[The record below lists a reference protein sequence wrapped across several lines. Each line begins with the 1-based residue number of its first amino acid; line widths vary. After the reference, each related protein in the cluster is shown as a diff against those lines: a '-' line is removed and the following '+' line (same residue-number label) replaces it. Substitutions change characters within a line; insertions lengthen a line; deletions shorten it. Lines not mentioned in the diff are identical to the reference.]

1 MGYLSKGYYTI
12 CLSSVFSSVLFVI
25 LMFNSAVLETE
36 LEQPVFL
43 GMNIS
48 IISIQAC
55 GIVLCA
61 IGYRKHETIESL
73 SIPLSVVLTVLLILW
88 GIFIVGMV
96 SNYVFLWKTY
106 EKLMLMRKTV
116 QFAAYV
122 AWAIKGTIG
131 LISGL
136 TFTAKLWFRKP
147 KTEHEFG
154 F

>member
-1 MGYLSKGYYTI
+1 MGYLSIGYYTI
-12 CLSSVFSSVLFVI
+12 CLSSVFSSVLFVT
-25 LMFNSAVLETE
+25 LLWRVFLETE

-96 SNYVFLWKTY
+96 SNYVFL
-106 EKLMLMRKTV
+106 
-116 QFAAYV
+116 
-122 AWAIKGTIG
+122 
-131 LISGL
+131 
-136 TFTAKLWFRKP
+136 
-147 KTEHEFG
+147 
-154 F
+154 

>member
-1 MGYLSKGYYTI
+1 
-12 CLSSVFSSVLFVI
+12 
-25 LMFNSAVLETE
+25 MFNSAVLETE

-48 IISIQAC
+48 IIIIQAC
-55 GIVLCA
+55 GIVLCV

-73 SIPLSVVLTVLLILW
+73 SVPLSVVLTVLLILW

-96 SNYVFLWKTY
+96 FNYVFLWKTY

-116 QFAAYV
+116 EFAAYV

-136 TFTAKLWFRKP
+136 TFTAKLLLSKS

>member
-1 MGYLSKGYYTI
+1 MGYVSIGYYTI
-12 CLSSVFSSVLFVI
+12 CLSSVFSSVLFVT
-25 LMFNSAVLETE
+25 LLFGVFLETE

-48 IISIQAC
+48 IIIIQAC

-73 SIPLSVVLTVLLILW
+73 SVPLSVVLTVLLILW
-88 GIFIVGMV
+88 GSFIVCMV

-136 TFTAKLWFRKP
+136 IFIGKLLLSKS

>member
-12 CLSSVFSSVLFVI
+12 CLSSVLSSVLFVI

-55 GIVLCA
+55 GIVLCV

-73 SIPLSVVLTVLLILW
+73 SLLLSVVLTVLLILW
-88 GIFIVGMV
+88 GSFIVCMV

-136 TFTAKLWFRKP
+136 IFIGKLLLSKS

>member
-1 MGYLSKGYYTI
+1 MGYLSIGYYTI
-12 CLSSVFSSVLFVI
+12 CLSSVFSSVLFVT
-25 LMFNSAVLETE
+25 LLFGVFLETE

-48 IISIQAC
+48 IIIIQAC

-73 SIPLSVVLTVLLILW
+73 SVPLSVVLTVLLILW
-88 GIFIVGMV
+88 GSFIVCMV

-136 TFTAKLWFRKP
+136 IFIGKLLLSKS

>member
-1 MGYLSKGYYTI
+1 MGYLSIGYYTI
-12 CLSSVFSSVLFVI
+12 CLSSVFSSVLFVT
-25 LMFNSAVLETE
+25 LLWRVFLETE

-136 TFTAKLWFRKP
+136 TFTAKLWFWKS

>member
-12 CLSSVFSSVLFVI
+12 CLSSVLSSVLFVI

-55 GIVLCA
+55 GIVLCV

-73 SIPLSVVLTVLLILW
+73 SLLLSVVLTVLLILW
-88 GIFIVGMV
+88 GSFIVCMV

-136 TFTAKLWFRKP
+136 TFTAKLWLWKS